1 MLSITTLNPDHAT
14 LFAAIGEL
22 AYSGG
27 MTEWDPNDGEVGW
40 LSNIL
45 GWKVGPNMDS
55 PVEVLMNPYWYK
67 GDCVCLCVEE

>member
-40 LSNIL
+40 LSNIPWL
-45 GWKVGPNMDS
+45 EGGTKHGFICRGVDEPILVQRG
-55 PVEVLMNPYWYK
+55 
-67 GDCVCLCVEE
+67 LCVFVC